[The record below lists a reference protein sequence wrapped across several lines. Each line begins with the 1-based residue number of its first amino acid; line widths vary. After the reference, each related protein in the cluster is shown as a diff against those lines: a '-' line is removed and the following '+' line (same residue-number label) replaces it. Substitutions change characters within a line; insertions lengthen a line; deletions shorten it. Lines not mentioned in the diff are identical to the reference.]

1 VNKVMSL
8 LQSLDFTAMFK
19 DKKFGDGRRWSVK
32 RTVGGVIVT
41 YALTAMDGDI
51 TWEGV
56 VLCALGILPLCL
68 SMFEVREIK

>member
-1 VNKVMSL
+1 MNKVLSI

-19 DKKFGDGRRWSVK
+19 DKKFGDGKRWSAK
-32 RTVGGVIVT
+32 RTVGGIMVT
-41 YALTAMDGDI
+41 YALTSMNGEI
-51 TWEGV
+51 IWEGV

>member
-1 VNKVMSL
+1 MNKVLSI

-19 DKKFGDGRRWSVK
+19 DKKFGDGKRWSAK
-32 RTVGGVIVT
+32 RTVGGIIVT
-41 YALTAMDGDI
+41 YALTSMNGEI
-51 TWEGV
+51 IWEGV